1 MVWRYINLRAGE
13 QLDPD
18 EAPCGRAGLSP
29 SASDVLCSVDT
40 HPHYA
45 HEEVDFTVDRA
56 LFTAEVIRQVAI
68 LVQPAMPVSAGK
80 LLDLLAVPPEERS
93 FLRARRQP
101 PPGGG
106 RHAPAPRSGLP
117 PLCGQRRNRAD
128 VMRQREWRSYR
139 FL

>member
-93 FLRARRQP
+93 FSALGGSRRLAASATLP
-101 PPGGG
+101 PPV
-106 RHAPAPRSGLP
+106 PVFPRYVDSEGTA
-117 PLCGQRRNRAD
+117 QT
-128 VMRQREWRSYR
+128 
-139 FL
+139 